1 MPELSK
7 VVVSFNS
14 LSMKFQSTV
23 KLRRTNEKKSYSS
36 HTKDYN
42 SRGRLSETLRAVLSI
57 RRGWLSHVHFQ
68 DTGCT
73 DILHKLHQ
81 RLIVQVSIVQGPS
94 LVAQM
99 VKILPAVQETQV

>member
-23 KLRRTNEKKSYSS
+23 KLRRTNEKKSYSG

-68 DTGCT
+68 DTGYT